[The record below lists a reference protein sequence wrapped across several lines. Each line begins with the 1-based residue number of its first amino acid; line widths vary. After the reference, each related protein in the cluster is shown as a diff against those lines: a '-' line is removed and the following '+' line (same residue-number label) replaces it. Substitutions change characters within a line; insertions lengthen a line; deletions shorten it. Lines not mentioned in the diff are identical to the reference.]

1 MSKNFRYNA
10 AFRDNIL
17 MLGQTGCRKTSLI
30 QSLGKNKIYGSDLLS
45 VDWVYKISLWNNGE
59 DEMRQC
65 FSYTKV
71 EFHYPNDVEN
81 LNLII
86 ETFQKKTYDEDKK
99 TKYNNSCN
107 IFGENKKFDKPIVRD
122 KVSGLAD
129 KSNDFA
135 NFLTLSQKFFHITY
149 PTKST

>member
-1 MSKNFRYNA
+1 MSKNFQYNA

-30 QSLGKNKIYGSDLLS
+30 HSLGKNKIYGSDLLS

-71 EFHYPNDVEN
+71 EFHYPNDVEDF
-81 LNLII
+81 NLII
-86 ETFQKKTYDEDKK
+86 ETFQKETYEEDEK
-99 TKYNNSCN
+99 TKDNNNCN
-107 IFGENKKFDKPIVRD
+107 FFGENKK
-122 KVSGLAD
+122 
-129 KSNDFA
+129 N
-135 NFLTLSQKFFHITY
+135 
-149 PTKST
+149 